1 MATPVIQFKRG
12 EAGIAG
18 TVPAL
23 RPGEPAFSTNNFD
36 FFIGLTTSV
45 NGNKFFGSHRYWSRE
60 DGTTSLG
67 LNLVDRDGSKFIQI
81 KSPNQ
86 LGIGYTL
93 TLPPTQGSTSTV
105 LTNDGLGNLS
115 WDSGSFN
122 AEFTGITTFVSGGF
136 LDVNVPADFSGI
148 TTFSNATANTLGDPN
163 TGAVQID
170 GGLGINGNVT
180 VGSALS
186 VTGTTSLTTLVFPEG
201 TGIGVTDIDN
211 DLTTGT
217 TSHDNL
223 VSAKAVKDYVDAQ
236 VDAQDLDFQGDDGV
250 PLSIDLDSETFTIAG
265 TPDEINTVGSGNS
278 ITVGLVDNVKITTS
292 LVVGSATTLNSNGI
306 NVGMGSVTA
315 QDLHGHLDAS
325 YIDII
330 NDNTLPTVTSLDDS
344 DEFLVYDLSATENG
358 TVSPKIIR
366 EHVYA
371 NISGDVLISAGGTA
385 TIQPDSVGLG
395 TDTVGQ
401 YAKTITGG
409 FGLSA
414 TTANA
419 DDSTDYTIDVNVGT
433 GITITSDAV
442 TLKGAA
448 DLTDNY
454 LPAWD
459 DVNGQLI
466 NSGARYTVGGGTTI
480 TGDLHI
486 TGSANIGSISGTAST
501 ATRAITVD
509 TTGTTTDATYYMLFA
524 DDSTSQT
531 GETIRVSTA
540 ASLNPDGTGT
550 FSVGTI
556 QADSIKSSTGSNSIT
571 INNIGTVGFA
581 TDVTISGNLYV
592 NGSTTQVNTSE
603 ITVED
608 RTIELGVVNGQ
619 LPTDTTWDLGILMNY
634 GESGAGKTSALIW
647 ETSSSRFKLA
657 SDIDESV
664 GITTN
669 APQITVSTYA
679 PLEISELWI
688 NNSDCGGTSTKVISC
703 SGVGGE
709 LILQNITIDGG
720 TFT

>member
-12 EAGIAG
+12 VAGIAG

-93 TLPPTQGSTSTV
+93 TLPSTQGSTSTV
-105 LTNDGLGNLS
+105 LTNDGFGNLS
-115 WDSGSFN
+115 WDSGSLN
-122 AEFTGITTFVSGGF
+122 AEFSGITTIGGDF
-136 LDVNVPADFSGI
+136 LDVSVPADFSGI
-148 TTFSNATANTLGDPN
+148 TTFSNVTANTLGDAG

-170 GGLGINGNVT
+170 GGLGIDGNVT

-186 VTGTTSLTTLVFPEG
+186 VTGTTSLTTLIFPEG

-211 DLTTGT
+211 DLTTVSA
-217 TSHDNL
+217 SHDTL
-223 VSAKAVKDYVDAQ
+223 ASALAIKTYVDAQ
-236 VDAQDLDFQGDDGV
+236 VTAQDLDFQGDTGGA
-250 PLSIDLDSETFTIAG
+250 LSIDLDSETFTIAG

-278 ITVGLVDNVKITTS
+278 ITVGLVDDVKIATS

-330 NDNTLPTVTSLDDS
+330 NDNTLPTVNSLDDS

-366 EHVYA
+366 EHVYS

-385 TIQPDSVGLG
+385 TIQANSVGLG

-414 TTANA
+414 TAANA
-419 DDSTDYTIDVNVGT
+419 DDSTDYTINVNVGT

-448 DLTDNY
+448 TLTDRV
-454 LPAWD
+454 LPLWD
-459 DVNGQLI
+459 DVNGQLVDSAISYVVGAATTI
-466 NSGARYTVGGGTTI
+466 NS
-480 TGDLHI
+480 DLHI
-486 TGSANIGSISGTAST
+486 TGNANIGSVTGTAST
-501 ATRAITVD
+501 AATVH
-509 TTGTTTDATYYMLFA
+509 TTGTTSSGTYYMLFA
-524 DDSTSQT
+524 DDSTSQQS
-531 GETIRVSTA
+531 ETIRVSAA
-540 ASLNPDGTGT
+540 ASLNPSGTGT

-571 INNIGTVGFA
+571 INNSGTVGFA
-581 TDVTISGNLYV
+581 TDVTITGNLYV
-592 NGSTTQVNTSE
+592 EGTTTQVNTSE

-608 RTIELGVVNGQ
+608 RTIELGVVNGN

-634 GESGAGKTSALIW
+634 GVSGAGKTSALIW

-657 SDIDESV
+657 SDIDEAV

>member
-12 EAGIAG
+12 VAGIAG

-93 TLPPTQGSTSTV
+93 TLPSTQGSTSTV
-105 LTNDGLGNLS
+105 LTNDGFGNLS
-115 WDSGSFN
+115 WDSGSLN
-122 AEFTGITTFVSGGF
+122 AEFSGITTIGGDF
-136 LDVNVPADFSGI
+136 LDVSVPADFSGI
-148 TTFSNATANTLGDPN
+148 TTFSNVTANTLGDAG

-170 GGLGINGNVT
+170 GGLGIDGNVT

-186 VTGTTSLTTLVFPEG
+186 VTGTTSLTTLIFPEG

-211 DLTTGT
+211 DLTTVSA
-217 TSHDNL
+217 SHDTL
-223 VSAKAVKDYVDAQ
+223 ASALAIKTYVDAQ
-236 VDAQDLDFQGDDGV
+236 VTAQDLDFQGDTGGA
-250 PLSIDLDSETFTIAG
+250 LSIDLDSETFTIAG

-278 ITVGLVDNVKITTS
+278 ITVGLVDDVKIATS

-330 NDNTLPTVTSLDDS
+330 NDNTLPTVNSLDDS
-344 DEFLVYDLSATENG
+344 DEFLVYDLSATQNG

-366 EHVYA
+366 EHVYS

-385 TIQPDSVGLG
+385 TIQANSVGLG

-414 TTANA
+414 TAANA
-419 DDSTDYTIDVNVGT
+419 DDSTDYTINVNVGT

-448 DLTDNY
+448 TLTDRV
-454 LPAWD
+454 LPLWD
-459 DVNGQLI
+459 DVNGQLVDSAISYVVGAATTI
-466 NSGARYTVGGGTTI
+466 NS
-480 TGDLHI
+480 DLHI
-486 TGSANIGSISGTAST
+486 TGNANIGSVTGTAST
-501 ATRAITVD
+501 AATVH
-509 TTGTTTDATYYMLFA
+509 TTGTTSSGTYYMLFA
-524 DDSTSQT
+524 DDSTSQQS
-531 GETIRVSTA
+531 ETIRVSAA
-540 ASLNPDGTGT
+540 ASLNPSGTGT

-571 INNIGTVGFA
+571 INNSGTVGFA
-581 TDVTISGNLYV
+581 TDVTITGNLYV
-592 NGSTTQVNTSE
+592 EGTTTQVNTSE

-608 RTIELGVVNGQ
+608 RTIELGVVNGN

-634 GESGAGKTSALIW
+634 GVSGAGKTSALIW

-657 SDIDESV
+657 SDIDEAV

>member
-12 EAGIAG
+12 SAGIAG

-36 FFIGLTTSV
+36 FFIGFDTSSS
-45 NGNKFFGSHRYWSRE
+45 GNKFFGSHRYWDRE
-60 DGTTSLG
+60 NGTTSLG
-67 LNLVDRDGSKFIQI
+67 LNLVDKDGSKFIQI
-81 KSPNQ
+81 KSPNTII
-86 LGIGYTL
+86 GAGYTL
-93 TLPPTQGSTSTV
+93 TLPPTQGTQSTV
-105 LTNDGLGNLS
+105 LTNDGSGNLS
-115 WDSGSFN
+115 WSSGSLN
-122 AEFTGITTFVSGGF
+122 AEFSGITTIGGDF
-136 LDVNVPADFSGI
+136 LDVNVPSDFSGI
-148 TTFSNATANTLGDPN
+148 TTFSNVTANTLGDAN

-211 DLTTGT
+211 DLTTVSA
-217 TSHDNL
+217 SHDTL
-223 VSAKAVKDYVDAQ
+223 ASALAIKTYVDAQ
-236 VDAQDLDFQGDDGV
+236 VTAQDLDFQGDTGGA
-250 PLSIDLDSETFTIAG
+250 LSIDLDSETFTIAG

-278 ITVGLVDNVKITTS
+278 ITVGLVDDVKIATS
-292 LVVGSATTLNSNGI
+292 LVVANAVTLNSSGI
-306 NVGMGSVTA
+306 NVGVHSVTA
-315 QDLHGHLDAS
+315 QDLYGHLDAS

-330 NDNTLPTVTSLDDS
+330 NDNTLPTVNSLDDS

-366 EHVYA
+366 EHVYS

-385 TIQPDSVGLG
+385 TIQANSVGLG
-395 TDTVGQ
+395 TDTFGQ

-414 TTANA
+414 TAANA

-433 GITITSDAV
+433 GITITSDEV

-448 DLTDNY
+448 TLTDTY

-459 DVNGQLI
+459 DTNGQLV
-466 NSGARYTVGGGTTI
+466 NSAIRYVLVGAAGTTTI
-480 TGDLHI
+480 DSDLHI
-486 TGSANIGSISGTAST
+486 TGSANIGSITGTAST
-501 ATRAITVD
+501 SVRSQTVD

-531 GETIRVSTA
+531 GETIRVSAA
-540 ASLNPDGTGT
+540 ASLNPNGTGT

-556 QADSIKSSTGSNSIT
+556 QAGSIKSATGSNSIT
-571 INNIGTVGFA
+571 INNSGTVGFA
-581 TDVTISGNLYV
+581 TDVTITGNLYV
-592 NGSTTQVNTSE
+592 EGTTTQVNTSE

-608 RTIELGVVNGQ
+608 RTIELGVVNGN

-647 ETSSSRFKLA
+647 ESSNSRFKLA
-657 SDIDESV
+657 SDIDEAV

-688 NNSDCGGTSTKVISC
+688 NNTCTGGDVKVIGCEGS
-703 SGVGGE
+703 E
-709 LILQNITIDGG
+709 LQLQNITIDAG
-720 TFT
+720 TF